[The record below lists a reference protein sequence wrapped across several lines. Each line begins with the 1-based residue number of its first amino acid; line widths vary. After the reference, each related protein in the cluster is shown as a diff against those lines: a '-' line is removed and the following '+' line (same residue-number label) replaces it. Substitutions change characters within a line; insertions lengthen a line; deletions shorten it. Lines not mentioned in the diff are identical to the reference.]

1 MLKAFSFN
9 NTEKLQFFDEFSKKK
24 KDVDVYRKTN
34 VDDAVDVIRA
44 NRVTAVKLIAN
55 AGLNLSGKDLI
66 LQARQ
71 ITGTNFVCLVFS
83 GSLSHMEWVSKME
96 NVLFTSEFD
105 DFKEFISLS
114 NEYR

>member
-9 NTEKLQFFDEFSKKK
+9 YPENLQFFDEFSKKM
-24 KDVDVYRKTN
+24 DVDVYRKTN

-44 NRVTAVKLIAN
+44 NRVTAVKLITN

-71 ITGTNFVCLVFS
+71 ITGTNFVCLVFN
-83 GSLSHMEWVSKME
+83 GSLSHMECS
-96 NVLFTSEFD
+96 FC
-105 DFKEFISLS
+105 I
-114 NEYR
+114 RI